1 MNKIEFSKLEKKE
14 DMIMVFNQLK
24 DDYSLLFSDNQD
36 LKKQLEESIN
46 SYTEENALRHKM
58 SLELNTIKTQQK
70 EFIELLEEKIL
81 RSSYIGEDGFGRI
94 QYESKD
100 IYYEINKILL
110 KYKEIVGGKEWDK
123 D

>member
-24 DDYSLLFSDNQD
+24 DDYSLLFNDNQD

-58 SLELNTIKTQQK
+58 SLELNTIKTRQK
-70 EFIELLEEKIL
+70 EFIEWLENEIALRERKTYETAIIKDDTAVFVWKIKLELLKEVL
-81 RSSYIGEDGFGRI
+81 S
-94 QYESKD
+94 
-100 IYYEINKILL
+100 
-110 KYKEIVGGKEWDK
+110 KYKEIEGYKE
-123 D
+123 

>member
-24 DDYSLLFSDNQD
+24 DDYSLLFNDNQD

-58 SLELNTIKTQQK
+58 SLELNTIKTRQK
-70 EFIELLEEKIL
+70 EFIEWLEECIETYERTSGCKSEIP
-81 RSSYIGEDGFGRI
+81 RI
-94 QYESKD
+94 VLS
-100 IYYEINKILL
+100 
-110 KYKEIVGGKEWDK
+110 KYKEIVGGNND
-123 D
+123 

>member
-14 DMIMVFNQLK
+14 DIIMAFNQLK

-70 EFIELLEEKIL
+70 EFIEWLEDKIKYWEEQEQEWIKMGFMKVGGDANNKIIFRKIL
-81 RSSYIGEDGFGRI
+81 E
-94 QYESKD
+94 
-100 IYYEINKILL
+100 
-110 KYKEIVGGKEWDK
+110 KYKEIIGVK
-123 D
+123 DE

>member
-14 DMIMVFNQLK
+14 DMIMAFNQLK

-58 SLELNTIKTQQK
+58 SLELNTIKTKQK
-70 EFIELLEEKIL
+70 EFIEWLENEIALRERKTYETAIIKDDTAVFVWKIKLELLKEVL
-81 RSSYIGEDGFGRI
+81 S
-94 QYESKD
+94 
-100 IYYEINKILL
+100 
-110 KYKEIVGGKEWDK
+110 KYKEIEGYKE
-123 D
+123 

>member
-24 DDYSLLFSDNQD
+24 DDYSLLFNDNQD

-58 SLELNTIKTQQK
+58 SLELNTIKTRQK
-70 EFIELLEEKIL
+70 EFIEWLENLIGQNETVIEVSKYGLPKACSNLLIGFYKSIL
-81 RSSYIGEDGFGRI
+81 S
-94 QYESKD
+94 
-100 IYYEINKILL
+100 
-110 KYKEIVGGKEWDK
+110 KYKEIIVGDK
-123 D
+123 DE